1 MIWSWSL
8 LSRLAMKT
16 AADRGDCAMKFIFT
30 ILLNAILLAG
40 IAAAENRPGLESRK
54 GKLSY
59 SVGYQVGSDFLR
71 QGKEIN
77 PKVLLKGIQDAMAGN
92 APLMNPEEMRTTL
105 TNLQKSISEAQK
117 ERMLERAEN
126 MLAAGK
132 RFLAENE
139 KKEGVITLPSG
150 LQYKIVKEGSGK
162 TPTANDS
169 VTVHYTGTLI
179 DGTEFDSSY
188 KRKKPATFPV
198 NGVIDGWT
206 EALLIMKEGSHWKLF
221 IPPELAYGDKRAGA
235 IEPNSTLIFD
245 VELISIERRSQ

>member
-1 MIWSWSL
+1 
-8 LSRLAMKT
+8 MKI
-16 AADRGDCAMKFIFT
+16 IFT
-30 ILLNAILLAG
+30 LLLNVLILAG
-40 IAAAENRPGLESRK
+40 IASADNTPDLESKK

-59 SVGYQVGSDFLR
+59 SVGYQVGGDFLH

-77 PKVLLKGIQDAMAGN
+77 PDVLLKGILDAMAGT
-92 APLMNPEEMRTTL
+92 APLMSAEEMKTTL
-105 TNLQKSISEAQK
+105 TDLQKSIAENQK
-117 ERMLERAEN
+117 QKMLERAER

-139 KKEGVITLPSG
+139 QKEGIVTLPSG
-150 LQYKIVKEGSGK
+150 LQYKVITEGTGK
-162 TPTANDS
+162 TPTAHDS
-169 VTVHYTGTLI
+169 VTVHYAGTLI

-206 EALLIMKEGSHWKLF
+206 EALLRMKEGAHWKLF
-221 IPPELAYGDKRAGA
+221 VPPELAYGDKRAGS